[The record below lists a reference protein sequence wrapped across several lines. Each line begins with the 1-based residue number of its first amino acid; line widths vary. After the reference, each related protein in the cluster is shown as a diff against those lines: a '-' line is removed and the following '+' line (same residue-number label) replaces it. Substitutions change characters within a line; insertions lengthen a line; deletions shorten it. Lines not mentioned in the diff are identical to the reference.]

1 MSKDNNKSISLKVSK
16 AIPSDV
22 GHGRARIS
30 GENGL
35 DLKPGDIIEIKGE
48 KRATAAIYWRS
59 RPEDAKMDIVRVDGI
74 IRKNAGV
81 SLGDKVTVSK
91 VEAKVCTK
99 LVLSPV
105 MANKQKVKFGP
116 GIEGFAR
123 RGLNKRPVVAG
134 DRIFIPGMTLFAE
147 ALPFAVLQTT
157 PKGIVQV
164 NSDTDIVIK
173 DEAIDDDDVG
183 QSQGIT
189 YEDIGGIGSQLLK
202 VREMIELPL
211 KHPELFRRLGIDPP
225 KGVLL
230 HGPPGTGKT
239 MIAKAVATETNAH
252 FTSIN
257 GPEIISKY
265 YGESEKQLREIF
277 DEASNNAPAIVF
289 LDEIDSI
296 CPKRE
301 DVSGEVERRVVAQ
314 MLTLMDGMQGRD
326 NVIVIGATNRRDAMD
341 PALRRPGRFDREI
354 EIGVPDREGRKEI
367 LDVHTR
373 QMPIADDF
381 DVDWVLENSY
391 GFVGADLAALVRE
404 SAMKALRRYLPE
416 IDLDEDTI
424 PPEVLEKM
432 EVKMEDFRV
441 AIREIEPSALREI
454 YVEIPDVSWESVGGL
469 TEIKDRLKE
478 SVEWPLTKPELFD
491 HFGIKPP
498 RGIVLFGAPG
508 TGKTLLAK
516 AIANEAKANFISI
529 KGPELI
535 SKWVGESEKAIRE
548 IFKKAK
554 QSSPSIIFLDEFESI
569 AGMRASNSQS
579 GGSDVSNRVV
589 NQLLASM
596 DGVESLDG
604 VIVVAATNRPEM
616 IDPAL
621 LRSGRFERVLHV
633 PPPDKPAREAI
644 MEIHS
649 EGMPLS
655 TFSMKDILSGM
666 EGFTGAD
673 IEAVCREAALIAMR
687 AGKKKVTKT
696 HFSDA
701 INRVRPTV
709 TPDMLEY
716 YSKMEE
722 RLTSGLS
729 NIKRSRDTGYGMES
743 M

>member
-1 MSKDNNKSISLKVSK
+1 MSDKDSESISLKVSK

-48 KRATAAIYWRS
+48 NRSTAAIYWRS
-59 RPEDAKMDIVRVDGI
+59 RPEDAKMDIIRVDGI

-91 VEAKVCTK
+91 VDAKICTK

-173 DEAIDDDDVG
+173 DEAIDDEDVG

-252 FTSIN
+252 FTVIN

-277 DEASNNAPAIVF
+277 DEAANNAPAIVF
-289 LDEIDSI
+289 VDEIDSI

-326 NVIVIGATNRRDAMD
+326 NVIVIGATNRRDALD

-404 SAMKALRRYLPE
+404 AAMKALRRYLPE
-416 IDLDEDTI
+416 IDLEEDTI

-432 EVKMEDFRV
+432 EVRMDDFRV

-454 YVEIPDVSWESVGGL
+454 YVEVPDVSWESVGGL
-469 TEIKDRLKE
+469 TEIKERLKE
-478 SVEWPLTKPELFD
+478 SVEWPLTKPELFE

-529 KGPELI
+529 KGPEMI

-554 QSSPSIIFLDEFESI
+554 QSAPSIIFLDEFESI
-569 AGMRASNSQS
+569 AGMRSSNSQS

-633 PPPDKPAREAI
+633 PPPDKGARDAI
-644 MEIHS
+644 MQIHAK
-649 EGMPLS
+649 GMPLS
-655 TFSMKDILSGM
+655 SFSMKDILGGM
-666 EGFTGAD
+666 DGFTGAD

-687 AGKKKVTKT
+687 AGKKKVTKG
-696 HFSDA
+696 HFEDA
-701 INRVRPTV
+701 ITRVRPTV
-709 TPDMLEY
+709 TPEMLEY

-729 NIKRSRDTGYGMES
+729 NIKRSRDTGFGMES

>member
-1 MSKDNNKSISLKVSK
+1 MADDDSNSISLRVSK

-30 GENGL
+30 GESGL
-35 DLKPGDIIEIKGE
+35 ELKPGDIIEIKGE
-48 KRATAAIYWRS
+48 NRTTAAIYWRS
-59 RPEDAKMDIVRVDGI
+59 RPEDTKMDIIRVDGI

-81 SLGDKVTVSK
+81 SLGDRVTVTK
-91 VEAKVCTK
+91 VDAKICTK

-147 ALPFAVLQTT
+147 ALPFAVIQTT

-173 DEAIDDDDVG
+173 DEAIDDEDAG

-189 YEDIGGIGSQLLK
+189 YEDIGGIGNQLLK

-277 DEASNNAPAIVF
+277 DEAATNAPAIVF
-289 LDEIDSI
+289 IDEIDSI

-314 MLTLMDGMQGRD
+314 MLTLMDGMKGRD

-354 EIGVPDREGRKEI
+354 EIGVPDRNGRQEI
-367 LDVHTR
+367 LEVHIR

-381 DVDWVLENSY
+381 DMEWVLENSY

-416 IDLDEDTI
+416 IDLEEETI

-432 EVKMEDFRV
+432 EVNMNDFQQ
-441 AIREIEPSALREI
+441 AIHEVEPSALREI
-454 YVEIPDVSWESVGGL
+454 YVEIPDTSWDSVGGL
-469 TEIKDRLKE
+469 KEIKDRLKE
-478 SVEWPLTKPELFD
+478 SVEWPLTKPELFE

-535 SKWVGESEKAIRE
+535 SKWVGESERAIRE
-548 IFKKAK
+548 IFKKAT
-554 QSSPSIIFLDEFESI
+554 QSNPSIIFLDEFESI
-569 AGMRASNSQS
+569 ASMRSSNSS
-579 GGSDVSNRVV
+579 TGGSDVANRVV

-596 DGVESLDG
+596 DGVENMDG
-604 VIVVAATNRPEM
+604 VIIVAATNRPEM

-633 PPPDKPAREAI
+633 PPPDKEARETIMAI
-644 MEIHS
+644 HTAD
-649 EGMPLS
+649 MPLS
-655 TFSMKDILSGM
+655 KFSFKDILGNM
-666 EGFTGAD
+666 DGFTGAD
-673 IEAVCREAALIAMR
+673 IESVCREAALIAMR
-687 AGKKKVTKT
+687 ANKKKVTKG
-696 HFSDA
+696 HFEEA
-701 INRVRPTV
+701 ISRVRPTV
-709 TPDMLEY
+709 TPEMLEY
-716 YSKMEE
+716 YNKMEE
-722 RLTSGLS
+722 RLVSGLS
-729 NIKRSRDTGYGMES
+729 NIKRTRDSGFGMES